1 MRPWCAARIAEPL
14 PRRVGKIT
22 LVIRVLSALLLL
34 ALAAY
39 AHGADEKPSGAE
51 KAVNSVGRA
60 LEGAGKN
67 VGRAVERTGD
77 NIWIKKG
84 PKKAAKKK
92 EKPG

>member
-1 MRPWCAARIAEPL
+1 MTSRAAL
-14 PRRVGKIT
+14 
-22 LVIRVLSALLLL
+22 LSLLL
-34 ALAAY
+34 AALPVMA
-39 AHGADEKPSGAE
+39 ADEKPSGAE

-92 EKPG
+92 

>member
-1 MRPWCAARIAEPL
+1 MIGPVTRAL
-14 PRRVGKIT
+14 SLFL
-22 LVIRVLSALLLL
+22 LVAT
-34 ALAAY
+34 AQAY
-39 AHGADEKPSGAE
+39 GADEKPSGAE

-92 EKPG
+92 EKAD

>member
-1 MRPWCAARIAEPL
+1 MRPCCAASIAAPL

-22 LVIRVLSALLLL
+22 LVIRALSALLLL
-34 ALAAY
+34 ALAFPVHA
-39 AHGADEKPSGAE
+39 ADEKPSGAE
-51 KAVNSVGRA
+51 KAANSVGRA

>member
-1 MRPWCAARIAEPL
+1 M
-14 PRRVGKIT
+14 T
-22 LVIRVLSALLLL
+22 LVIRALSALLLL
-34 ALAAY
+34 ALSAFP
-39 AHGADEKPSGAE
+39 AHAADEKPSGAE
-51 KAVNSVGRA
+51 KAANSVGRA

-92 EKPG
+92 EKPD

>member
-1 MRPWCAARIAEPL
+1 ML
-14 PRRVGKIT
+14 PRA
-22 LVIRVLSALLLL
+22 ALFLHFVFP
-34 ALAAY
+34 AHAAE
-39 AHGADEKPSGAE
+39 DKPSGAE
-51 KAVNSVGRA
+51 KAVSSVGRA

-92 EKPG
+92 AKAD

>member
-1 MRPWCAARIAEPL
+1 MRPSCAARIAAPL
-14 PRRVGKIT
+14 PRGVGKIT

-34 ALAAY
+34 ALAAHVH
-39 AHGADEKPSGAE
+39 AADEKPSGAE
-51 KAVNSVGRA
+51 KAANSVGRA

-67 VGRAVERTGD
+67 VGRALERTGD
-77 NIWIKKG
+77 NIWIKKA

>member
-1 MRPWCAARIAEPL
+1 MR
-14 PRRVGKIT
+14 T
-22 LVIRVLSALLLL
+22 LTLLL
-34 ALAAY
+34 ATLLAGHGY
-39 AHGADEKPSGAE
+39 AADEKPSRVE
-51 KAVNSVGRA
+51 KEANSVGRA

-92 EKPG
+92 EKAD

>member
-1 MRPWCAARIAEPL
+1 
-14 PRRVGKIT
+14 
-22 LVIRVLSALLLL
+22 VIRALPVLLLL
-34 ALAAY
+34 VVGAY

-67 VGRAVERTGD
+67 VGPPADRTGD

-92 EKPG
+92 EKAD

>member
-1 MRPWCAARIAEPL
+1 MFPIGNILASRTGFSMAGMMAPMILRA
-14 PRRVGKIT
+14 
-22 LVIRVLSALLLL
+22 ALLFLFVL
-34 ALAAY
+34 PAY
-39 AHGADEKPSGAE
+39 AADEKPSGAE

-92 EKPG
+92 EKAD

>member
-1 MRPWCAARIAEPL
+1 
-14 PRRVGKIT
+14 
-22 LVIRVLSALLLL
+22 VIRALPVLLLL
-34 ALAAY
+34 VVGAQAR
-39 AHGADEKPSGAE
+39 GADEKPSGAE

-67 VGRAVERTGD
+67 VGRTVERTGD

-92 EKPG
+92 EKAD